1 MLKSIVAIIVSYLVV
16 FVLFSAV
23 FVGLYFVLGV
33 ERVFQP
39 DSYEVSTLWLGLT
52 LVGSLLG
59 WMFGGWL
66 CVKISKSL
74 RTGQVFA
81 LLVFVATAI
90 TCLSQLSRESEGPN
104 VRAGEVSFVETLGR
118 EVTPRWFHFV
128 NPVVSLVGVLAGV
141 RMKRRGDT

>member
-16 FVLFSAV
+16 FVLFSVV
-23 FVGLYFVLGV
+23 FIGLYFALGV

-39 DSYEVSTLWLGLT
+39 DSYEVSTLWLVLT
-52 LVGSLLG
+52 MAGSFFG

-66 CVKISKSL
+66 CVAISKNL
-74 RTGQVFA
+74 RVGQVFA
-81 LLVFVATAI
+81 LIVFVLTAI
-90 TCLSQLSRESEGPN
+90 TCLSQLSRESEGPH
-104 VRAGEVSFVETLGR
+104 VRAGEVTFFETLGR

-128 NPVVSLVGVLAGV
+128 NPVLSLAGALVGA